1 MLTERT
7 TALWAVYGYF
17 YDMIHIETV
26 VEFNKD
32 QLAQKDTWDRQP
44 LGWS

>member
-1 MLTERT
+1 
-7 TALWAVYGYF
+7 
-17 YDMIHIETV
+17 MILGVGSNMIDIGTV

-32 QLAQKDTWDRQP
+32 QAAQKDTWDRQP